1 MLATRKIDQLEM
13 ALKMAEASHA
23 NSRKEIERMKGI
35 VTLAEEEKN
44 KAQERLN
51 PTYPKP
57 PVICVG
63 EALAELFIGL
73 ATERAF

>member
-1 MLATRKIDQLEM
+1 MLATRKIEQLEM

-51 PTYPKP
+51 PTYLNP
-57 PVICVG
+57 PCHLRRRGVG
-63 EALAELFIGL
+63 GIVH
-73 ATERAF
+73 RVSH

>member
-51 PTYPKP
+51 PTYLNAP
-57 PVICVG
+57 CHLRRRGVG
-63 EALAELFIGL
+63 GIVH
-73 ATERAF
+73 RVSH